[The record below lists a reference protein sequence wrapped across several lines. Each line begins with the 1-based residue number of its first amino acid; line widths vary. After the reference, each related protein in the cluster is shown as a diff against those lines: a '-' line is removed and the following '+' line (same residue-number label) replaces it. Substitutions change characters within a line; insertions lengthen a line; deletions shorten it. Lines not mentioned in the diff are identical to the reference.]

1 MVVVILLGQHESG
14 HVLGAC
20 TPDSV
25 LENGCSG
32 KTCSEYSGRMG
43 VSTVMCL
50 SQLSWGHL
58 SPAQWCQPFGTQL
71 PAISV
76 LSTLQVTLARCG
88 RGGVRKWSSLRSVFQ
103 GFNVSCRSGQAS
115 SQAFG
120 ADPGA
125 RGVRREEMELA
136 EAGAGTSPVAS
147 DPVTAV
153 QVPRGA
159 VPSKQG

>member
-1 MVVVILLGQHESG
+1 MFWQDVLRVFRVYGGEHSDVSEPAFLGTSQPCPVVPAVWYPA
-14 HVLGAC
+14 AC
-20 TPDSV
+20 
-25 LENGCSG
+25 
-32 KTCSEYSGRMG
+32 
-43 VSTVMCL
+43 
-50 SQLSWGHL
+50 HL
-58 SPAQWCQPFGTQL
+58 P
-71 PAISV
+71 V

-136 EAGAGTSPVAS
+136 EAEAGTSPVAS